1 MKCILMGM
9 YQEERQNKIRQKK
22 GKKKYKASLKRVT
35 D

>member
-9 YQEERQNKIRQKK
+9 YQEERQNKTKERKK
-22 GKKKYKASLKRVT
+22 NYKASLKRVT